1 MPHSNW
7 GIFCK
12 EFPEEAKKITRLGII
27 MYQAGVKEACLLP
40 EYKEIVVT
48 FGQLN
53 PNGKALVGVSTSP
66 TAEEVLKIIFTLG
79 TAMLINLEKP

>member
-1 MPHSNW
+1 
-7 GIFCK
+7 
-12 EFPEEAKKITRLGII
+12 
-27 MYQAGVKEACLLP
+27 LLP

-48 FGQLN
+48 FGKLN